1 MFTKKILIVL
11 FLIILTNCSSAD
23 SREEKILKYSEDK
36 NQANK
41 YAIYLVN
48 PDNYTTIGAEY
59 HNKYYP
65 YLIGIASAVAEEKK
79 ITLVEKSIG
88 FYYDKRED
96 KKDKLYL
103 GIDINAQY
111 DPAINNANYQVIAF
125 SQLKKYLSDILYV
138 LQSCKS
144 VFLEKEVIGSVI
156 GIRWERD
163 KTLET
168 VSIWISKS
176 DVARYEIKE
185 LTFDEIIQRNFV
197 TNTEGK
203 IIRILR

>member
-1 MFTKKILIVL
+1 VLTKKIYIVL
-11 FLIILTNCSSAD
+11 FFIILTSCSSAD
-23 SREEKILKYSEDK
+23 SREEKILIYSEDK

-65 YLIGIASAVAEEKK
+65 YLIGIARAVAEEKK
-79 ITLVEKSIG
+79 ITLIEKSIG

-103 GIDINAQY
+103 GIDINAKN
-111 DPAINNANYQVIAF
+111 DPAINNANYQVIAL
-125 SQLKKYLSDILYV
+125 SQLKKYLNDILYV

-144 VFLEKEVIGSVI
+144 IFLEKDVIGSVI
-156 GIRWERD
+156 GIRWEHD

-168 VSIWISKS
+168 VTIWISKS
-176 DVARYEIKE
+176 DVARYEINE